1 MKSDVIGLSS
11 TEYQASVGQSGQ
23 DSVLRIKNG
32 QNVMTAKAGGD
43 GEDGDGGDGYSGGGS
58 GYNGY
63 NGGSD
68 GSNGNGNWGGSGSG
82 LDISTISLKYCMLC
96 PGNGG
101 EHYDGDSVDG
111 YGGGGGGVLVDNV
124 RPSGN
129 IYQGE
134 GYGGGGYASGIG
146 VQGMVLIETKSK
158 T

>member
-43 GEDGDGGDGYSGGGS
+43 GDDGDGGDGYSGGGS

-82 LDISTISLKYCMLC
+82 LDISTISLKYCMLS

-101 EHYDGDSVDG
+101 EHYDAYG
-111 YGGGGGGVLVDNV
+111 GGGGGGVLVDNV
-124 RPSGN
+124 GPSAA

-134 GYGGGGYASGIG
+134 GYGGGGGYYNSLGL
-146 VQGMVLIETKSK
+146 QGMILIETKHK